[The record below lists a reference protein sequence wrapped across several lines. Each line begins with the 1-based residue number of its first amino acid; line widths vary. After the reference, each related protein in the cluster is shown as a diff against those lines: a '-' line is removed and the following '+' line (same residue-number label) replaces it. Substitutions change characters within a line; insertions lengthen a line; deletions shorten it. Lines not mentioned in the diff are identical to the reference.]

1 LRAFGT
7 APPSLYCAGFNSQI
21 QKGIFGVTSP
31 QLAFIGAGN
40 MASALIGGL
49 VKQGFAPD
57 CIIASDPMPAML
69 DKLRGAAP
77 VHTTSDNIAAVE
89 SADVVILAVKP
100 QVMKQVLQPIADKL
114 QQRKPLII
122 SIAAGIEIASISRWL
137 GGDLPIVR
145 CMPNTPALVQL
156 GATGLFANTNVSSA
170 QKNLADSILRAVGIA
185 LWVEKESLLDAVTAV
200 SGSGPAYFFLVMEA
214 MQAAGEKL
222 GLAPE
227 VAAQLTLQ
235 TALGAARMALD
246 SEVDVAELRR
256 RVTSPNG
263 TTERAIASFEG
274 DNLRVIFERAL
285 TACNDRSE
293 QLAKELGAN

>member
-1 LRAFGT
+1 
-7 APPSLYCAGFNSQI
+7 
-21 QKGIFGVTSP
+21 VTSP

-49 VKQGFAPD
+49 VKQGFTAERM
-57 CIIASDPMPAML
+57 IASDPMPTML
-69 DKLRGAAP
+69 DKLRSVAP
-77 VHTTSDNIAAVE
+77 VRTTSDNIAAVE
-89 SADVVILAVKP
+89 NADVIVLAVKP
-100 QVMKQVLQPIADKL
+100 QVMKHVLQPLASTL

-122 SIAAGIEIASISRWL
+122 SIAAGIEIASIARWL

-156 GATGLFANTNVSSA
+156 GATGLFANASVNA
-170 QKNLADSILRAVGIA
+170 EQKKLADSILRAVGIA
-185 LWVEKESLLDAVTAV
+185 LWVDKESQLDAVTAV

-222 GLAPE
+222 GLSRD

-235 TALGAARMALD
+235 TALGAARMAID
-246 SEVDVAELRR
+246 SDVDVVELRR

-263 TTERAIASFEG
+263 TTERAIASFES
-274 DNLRVIFERAL
+274 DNLRGIFEHAL
-285 TACNDRSE
+285 NACDARSRE
-293 QLAKELGAN
+293 LAKELGAG